1 MTAPTSARRVDG
13 LQLLDAA
20 RQRVVVA
27 DGAMGT
33 QLQQAGLEPGG
44 CGDLWNLDHPDR
56 VLAIQQRYV
65 DAGAEVVLTSTF
77 GSNRY
82 VLQRYDAADRVA
94 SCNAAGAAIARQAAG
109 DAVWVLGDIGP
120 FGGFIAPLGD
130 DPEDDVYA
138 AFLDQARALVGGGVD
153 GIVIETM
160 TAVEEVAIAIRAARD
175 AGAPAVI
182 ASMAFDRTK
191 AGLRTMMGTT
201 PEQAAEAMVAA
212 GADALGA
219 NCGTG
224 LRAADFADIARRYLD
239 AAPNTIVMVEPNA
252 GQPELD
258 GDQVVYRE
266 PPAVLAGAV
275 PMLVDAG
282 VRVIGG
288 CCGTT
293 PEHIRA
299 LARAARSA

>member
-1 MTAPTSARRVDG
+1 MTTPTAGRRTDG
-13 LQLLDAA
+13 LPLLAAA
-20 RQRVVVA
+20 RQRVVVT

-44 CGDLWNLDHPDR
+44 CGDLWNLDHPER

-65 DAGAEVVLTSTF
+65 AAGAEVVLTSTF

-82 VLQRYDAADRVA
+82 VLRRYDAEDRVA
-94 SCNAAGAAIARQAAG
+94 ACNAAGAAIARRAAG
-109 DAVWVLGDIGP
+109 AAAWVLGDIGP

-130 DPEDDVYA
+130 DSEDDVYD
-138 AFLDQARALVGGGVD
+138 AFLVQARALVAGGVD

-160 TAVEEVAIAIRAARD
+160 TAVEEVALAIRAARD

-201 PEQAAEAMVAA
+201 PEQAAEAMLAA
-212 GADALGA
+212 GADALAA

-224 LRAADFADIARRYLD
+224 LQASDFADIARRYH
-239 AAPNTIVMVEPNA
+239 AVAPDVIVMVEPNA

-275 PMLVDAG
+275 PLLVDAG
-282 VRVIGG
+282 VRIIGG

-293 PEHIRA
+293 PDHIRA
-299 LARAARSA
+299 VALAARSL